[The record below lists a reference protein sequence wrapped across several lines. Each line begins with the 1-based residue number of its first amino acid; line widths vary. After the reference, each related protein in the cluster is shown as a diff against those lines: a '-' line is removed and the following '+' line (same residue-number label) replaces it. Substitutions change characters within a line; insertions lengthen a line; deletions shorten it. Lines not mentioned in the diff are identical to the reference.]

1 MVVVLFRGVEIVV
14 EHNHGLLERD
24 LGEDLVEVDSILLV
38 RSQR

>member
-1 MVVVLFRGVEIVV
+1 MVVVLFRGVEIV
-14 EHNHGLLERD
+14 EERNQGFLERG